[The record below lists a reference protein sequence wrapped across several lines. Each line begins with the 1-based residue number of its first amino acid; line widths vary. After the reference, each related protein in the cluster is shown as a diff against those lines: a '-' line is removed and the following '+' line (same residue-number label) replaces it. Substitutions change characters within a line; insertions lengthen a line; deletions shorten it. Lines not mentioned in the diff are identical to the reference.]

1 MHNITEEFVEVQ
13 KEDLGFT
20 ANDVFNK
27 LSLSNKIYS
36 KLGNAKTIMTIDGI
50 KTLPYKLAVIIMYY
64 RDQELNQLFCK
75 EIIGSCDA
83 KREFNME
90 EYENEAIKIRDY
102 YNQIIYF
109 YHDEFS
115 KYCTK

>member
-1 MHNITEEFVEVQ
+1 
-13 KEDLGFT
+13 
-20 ANDVFNK
+20 
-27 LSLSNKIYS
+27 
-36 KLGNAKTIMTIDGI
+36 MTIDGI

-64 RDQELNQLFCK
+64 RDQELNQLFPYK
-75 EIIGSCDA
+75 IIGSCDA